1 MVNVTYKK
9 TELKYGFSDFI
20 SLLHIL
26 TILGHKNTAMSS
38 SEIAKNANINPVKVR
53 LILQAID
60 DNDWIIKSRGRKG
73 GYTLN
78 VGLNDI
84 KCSDLLDV
92 LDLKLINKTWAS
104 GLKES
109 ECVISRNIEAVEQ
122 DLINS
127 LNNVIYENLK
137 NKTLEDIKNDILS
150 REA

>member
-9 TELKYGFSDFI
+9 NELKYGFSDFI

-60 DNDWIIKSRGRKG
+60 DNNWIKKSRGRKG

-78 VGLNDI
+78 IGINNI

-92 LDLKLINKTWAS
+92 LDLKLINKTWVS
-104 GLKES
+104 GLKDS

>member
-9 TELKYGFSDFI
+9 NELKYGFSDFI

-53 LILQAID
+53 LILQAMD
-60 DNDWIIKSRGRKG
+60 DNNWIKKSRGRKG
-73 GYTLN
+73 GYALN

-104 GLKES
+104 GLKDS

>member
-53 LILQAID
+53 LILQAMD
-60 DNDWIIKSRGRKG
+60 DNNWIKKSRGRKG
-73 GYTLN
+73 GYALN
-78 VGLNDI
+78 VGLKDI

-92 LDLKLINKTWAS
+92 LDLKLLNRTWAS
-104 GLKES
+104 GLKDS

-137 NKTLEDIKNDILS
+137 NKTLEDIKEDVLS